1 METTTTVVIKAITLL
16 MTEIKEYRK
25 RLIAHENKRRKT
37 GLISMDDVTRLH
49 KCEKK
54 LMKLLVK
61 LQKLL

>member
-1 METTTTVVIKAITLL
+1 MKTTTTVVIKTVTLL

-25 RLIAHENKRRKT
+25 RLIAYENKRSKT
-37 GLISMDDVTRLH
+37 GFISMDYIIRLK

-61 LQKLL
+61 LQKLF